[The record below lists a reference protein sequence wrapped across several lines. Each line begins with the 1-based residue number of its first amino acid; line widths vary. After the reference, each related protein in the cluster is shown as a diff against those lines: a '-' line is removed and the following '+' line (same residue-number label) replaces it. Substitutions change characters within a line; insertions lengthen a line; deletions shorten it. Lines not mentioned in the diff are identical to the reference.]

1 MANFPTWPRP
11 GAPDLADFAA
21 GTPRASSESV
31 RVRTR
36 LPTWL
41 LAVLVFAGGYMFWP
55 FIPWMAMALWL
66 GLYARRFHEPLTRRL
81 GGRVNLSAAITVSM
95 LLIVALPIVA
105 VFTTIVLDAIT
116 LVQRL
121 METEEFKSVL
131 VKLAQGSNGATNGG
145 AATPHLDS
153 AKDVVTTASGAMD
166 ILLAQGD
173 RALTILRS
181 LAGMAASFVIG
192 LLIMVTGMFGVL
204 VEGKSW
210 YVWIERHSPL
220 QPIHFRRFGEAFLE
234 TGRGLWWGIV
244 GAGFLQSVIATIA
257 YFAVGVPSAL
267 PLGALTL
274 LFSVIPAIGT
284 AIVWVPVA
292 AGLALAGEPVA
303 ALSLAIVGL
312 FVISTVDNVARPWL
326 AHRGKLQLPT
336 WIVLVAMFGGIEV
349 FGGWGLVLGPLLVRM
364 AKEALAISRE
374 ARDPVTSGAQATP
387 PAPPVES
394 DAPT

>member
-1 MANFPTWPRP
+1 MANFPTWPARR
-11 GAPDLADFAA
+11 GSDLADFAA
-21 GTPRASSESV
+21 GTPRASPRIV

-55 FIPWMAMALWL
+55 FFPWMAMALWL

-81 GGRVNLSAAITVSM
+81 GGRTNLSAAITVSM
-95 LLIVALPIVA
+95 LLVVALPIAA
-105 VFTTIVLDAIT
+105 VFTTIVLDAIA

-121 METEEFKSVL
+121 MATEEFKNVL
-131 VKLAQGSNGATNGG
+131 VKLAQGSNGTTNGG
-145 AATPHLDS
+145 SATPHLDS
-153 AKDVVTTASGAMD
+153 AKDVVSTASGAMD

-220 QPIHFRRFGEAFLE
+220 QPIHFRRFGEAFVE
-234 TGRGLWWGIV
+234 TGRGLWWGII

-292 AGLALAGEPVA
+292 AGLALTGEPIA

-312 FVISTVDNVARPWL
+312 FVISTVDNLARPWL
-326 AHRGKLQLPT
+326 AHKGKLQLPT

-349 FGGWGLVLGPLLVRM
+349 FGGWGLVLGPLFVRI
-364 AKEALAISRE
+364 AKEALVISRE
-374 ARDPVTSGAQATP
+374 ARDPATSSPPSSP
-387 PAPPVES
+387 PAPTVES
-394 DAPT
+394 DGAT